1 MRDII
6 QGHQYLLFLTFDHH
20 RSFISKEKSRTDGK
34 KFVTPFLRMT
44 RSKGAAAGMM
54 RALNARIYVSWGS
67 VAHLNTIKGTLKE
80 KCKSN
85 W

>member
-20 RSFISKEKSRTDGK
+20 RSFINKEKSRTDGK

-54 RALNARIYVSWGS
+54 RALNARIYVMG
-67 VAHLNTIKGTLKE
+67 VDLHTIKGTLKE